1 LYDLPRS
8 SLLLVACVFLADICI
23 VAGVTLWAN
32 QFIAVNAQRFCW
44 TVVAETAGMKKN
56 AENCSGNCMKLED
69 QVCSL
74 VLAKRLQELG
84 VKRESLFY
92 WHEEQ
97 GHKGKNDY
105 LNAFCLINHSE
116 LPIRS
121 SRAISAFTVAE
132 LGEMLPDVITDDE
145 GTDYRLVCYSDD
157 ELWYCAYRH
166 EDVESHSTVY
176 VEAHETEAEARAKA
190 LVYLL
195 EHKLIAP

>member
-1 LYDLPRS
+1 
-8 SLLLVACVFLADICI
+8 VN
-23 VAGVTLWAN
+23 LWAN
-32 QFIAVNAQRFCW
+32 QFIAGGSLLIVRKRSY
-44 TVVAETAGMKKN
+44 ERN

-74 VLAKRLQELG
+74 ELAKRLQELG

-105 LNAFCLINHSE
+105 LNAFCLINNSE

-121 SRAISAFTVAE
+121 FRAISAFTVAE
-132 LGEMLPDVITDDE
+132 LGEMLPEVITDDE

-157 ELWYCAYRH
+157 QLWYCAYRH
-166 EDVESHSTVY
+166 EDVESLSTVY
-176 VEAHETEAEARAKA
+176 VEAHKTEAEARAKT

-195 EHKLIAP
+195 EHKLITL